1 MTIPVL
7 KPIAQSNAFRLD
19 RPKFD
24 RTVRDAHAQFLH
36 DKAKTIARGQDVLF
50 HGTRHRERVLE
61 SGFLRPSPASQA
73 VAFSRS
79 PRVAAHFATLPR
91 DDDEGVGAILVF
103 DQSSLKTQYKLE
115 CIADGWVTDASEFNE
130 FWRAEHDEFEEHVF
144 ARDVE
149 IAPHLIAMISTPIAS
164 LSHKQRAV
172 NRAMELRFDQETA
185 DCSCGA
191 RWRSCSDCR
200 AEAADKKAE
209 QLERA
214 YPGIS
219 TLWRSDTARRRR
231 VFSAS
236 RSFIRL
242 T

>member
-7 KPIAQSNAFRLD
+7 KAVALSNTFRLE

-24 RTVRDAHAQFLH
+24 RAGRDAHAEFLY

-91 DDDEGVGAILVF
+91 DDDEGGGAILVF
-103 DQSSLKTQYKLE
+103 DRSSLKTHYKLE
-115 CIADGWVTDASEFNE
+115 CIADGWVADPSEFNE
-130 FWRAEHDEFEEHVF
+130 SSRAERDEFEEHVF

-149 IAPHLIAMISTPIAS
+149 IAPHLTGMISTPIVS

-172 NRAMELRFDQETA
+172 NRAMELRFDLETA
-185 DCSCGA
+185 YCSCGA
-191 RWRSCSDCR
+191 RWRTCSDCR

-219 TLWRSDTARRRR
+219 TLWRDGVIVSSP
-231 VFSAS
+231 VFGGVGGFG
-236 RSFIRL
+236 SF
-242 T
+242 

>member
-1 MTIPVL
+1 MTIPVP
-7 KPIAQSNAFRLD
+7 KPIPQSNSFRLD

-24 RTVRDAHAQFLH
+24 GMVRDAHAQFLY

-103 DQSSLKTQYKLE
+103 DRPSLKTDTNLR
-115 CIADGWVTDASEFNE
+115 CIDNGWATDASEFNE
-130 FWRAEHDEFEEHVF
+130 FWRARHDEFEECAVE
-144 ARDVE
+144 REVE
-149 IAPHLIAMISTPIAS
+149 IAPHLIAMISTPIAR

-172 NRAMELRFDQETA
+172 NRAMEAPVCSGDGRLRSRAPVANMFRLQGGGRGEESRAANGPTPA
-185 DCSCGA
+185 FRSCGA
-191 RWRSCSDCR
+191 
-200 AEAADKKAE
+200 K
-209 QLERA
+209 
-214 YPGIS
+214 
-219 TLWRSDTARRRR
+219 ARRGQQW
-231 VFSAS
+231 VSAS
-236 RSFIRL
+236 SGFRL
-242 T
+242 LLK

>member
-7 KPIAQSNAFRLD
+7 KLVPQSNSFRLD
-19 RPKFD
+19 RPKFNPAE
-24 RTVRDAHAQFLH
+24 RNAHAQFLC
-36 DKAKTIARGQDVLF
+36 DKAKTIGRGLDVLF

-73 VAFSRS
+73 VAFGRS

-103 DQSSLKTQYKLE
+103 DRPSLKTRYKLE
-115 CIADGWVTDASEFNE
+115 CIDSGWVTDASEFNE
-130 FWRAEHDEFEEHVF
+130 FWRAMHDEFEEHVF
-144 ARDVE
+144 AREVE
-149 IAPHLIAMISTPIAS
+149 IAPHLIAMISTPIVS

-172 NRAMELRFDQETA
+172 NRAMQLRFDQETA
-185 DCSCGA
+185 DLQL
-191 RWRSCSDCR
+191 RR
-200 AEAADKKAE
+200 AMSIISRLHTKTSEKKAE

-219 TLWRSDTARRRR
+219 TLWRDGA
-231 VFSAS
+231 A
-236 RSFIRL
+236 
-242 T
+242 

>member
-7 KPIAQSNAFRLD
+7 KPHAHSNAFRLE

-24 RTVRDAHAQFLH
+24 RAVRDAQARSLYE
-36 DKAKTIARGQDVLF
+36 KARAIARGQYVLF

-79 PRVAAHFATLPR
+79 ARVAAHFATLPR

-103 DQSSLKTQYKLE
+103 DRASLKTRYRLE
-115 CIADGWVTDASEFNE
+115 CIADGWVADPSEFNE
-130 FWRAEHDEFEEHVF
+130 LWRAAHDEFEECVF
-144 ARDVE
+144 ARNVL
-149 IAPHLIAMISTPIAS
+149 IAPHLIAMIATPISS

-172 NRAMELRFDQETA
+172 NRAMQLRFDQETA
-185 DCSCGA
+185 DLQV
-191 RWRSCSDCR
+191 RR
-200 AEAADKKAE
+200 AMSIISRLHTKTSEKKAE

-219 TLWRSDTARRRR
+219 TLWRDGA
-231 VFSAS
+231 A
-236 RSFIRL
+236 
-242 T
+242 

>member
-7 KPIAQSNAFRLD
+7 KRVPVSNSFRLD
-19 RPKFD
+19 RPKFNPSE
-24 RTVRDAHAQFLH
+24 RDAHAQFLY

-103 DQSSLKTQYKLE
+103 DRPSLKTRYKLE
-115 CIADGWVTDASEFNE
+115 CIDNGWATDASEFNE
-130 FWRAEHDEFEEHVF
+130 FWMDKHDEFEEHVF

-149 IAPHLIAMISTPIAS
+149 IAPHLIAMISTPIVS

-172 NRAMELRFDQETA
+172 NRAMQLRFDQETA
-185 DCSCGA
+185 DLQLRRAMSI
-191 RWRSCSDCR
+191 RSRLHTKTS
-200 AEAADKKAE
+200 EKKAE

-219 TLWRSDTARRRR
+219 TLWRDGA
-231 VFSAS
+231 A
-236 RSFIRL
+236 
-242 T
+242 